1 MTNQEYRQ
9 MLIEGILEFQK
20 DNNFTWEVLDK
31 KPIQILEEFM
41 TPYKIREAIKPPSI
55 YSVPSPADQVNFPT
69 IPSTVSPC
77 FF

>member
-31 KPIQILEEFM
+31 KPTRILE
-41 TPYKIREAIKPPSI
+41 RI
-55 YSVPSPADQVNFPT
+55 YDT
-69 IPSTVSPC
+69 I
-77 FF
+77 